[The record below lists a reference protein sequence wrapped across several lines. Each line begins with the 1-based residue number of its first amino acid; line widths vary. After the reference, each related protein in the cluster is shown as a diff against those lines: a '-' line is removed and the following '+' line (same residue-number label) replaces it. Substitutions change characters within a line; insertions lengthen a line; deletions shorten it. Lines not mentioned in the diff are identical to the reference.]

1 MVLVNQSVTTLT
13 MLFPV
18 KADFFGVLK
27 FAVKNRFTCCCYS
40 VKESF
45 TVTQ

>member
-27 FAVKNRFTCCCYS
+27 FAVKKKIGLLAVVS
-40 VKESF
+40 
-45 TVTQ
+45 Q

>member
-1 MVLVNQSVTTLT
+1 MCVVLVNQSVTTLT

-27 FAVKNRFTCCCYS
+27 FAVKKIGLLA
-40 VKESF
+40 V
-45 TVTQ
+45 VTQ